1 MSLVNGQVDRS
12 RREGANDL
20 KYDWQYAMKEMNH
33 IIARS
38 ASLLTEKGRP
48 NPSNARKDEA
58 VAEEKA
64 LRQKQEW
71 EQHVESL
78 KKEMEKQEKELK
90 DKDSGS
96 NAEIRST
103 MDVLDDP
110 NSAMDFQVYGNTP
123 SSCSTLESKQCMIE
137 EGSHDQIH
145 QTNFSNTIYY
155 SLERNFRHLA

>member
-1 MSLVNGQVDRS
+1 
-12 RREGANDL
+12 
-20 KYDWQYAMKEMNH
+20 MKEMNH

-110 NSAMDFQVYGNTP
+110 KEPGVIYESFYKLSTP
-123 SSCSTLESKQCMIE
+123 SL
-137 EGSHDQIH
+137 
-145 QTNFSNTIYY
+145 
-155 SLERNFRHLA
+155 

>member
-1 MSLVNGQVDRS
+1 
-12 RREGANDL
+12 
-20 KYDWQYAMKEMNH
+20 MKEMNH

-96 NAEIRST
+96 SAEIVATSIAEREAQLAEDLARAELNWIMRRDKS
-103 MDVLDDP
+103 
-110 NSAMDFQVYGNTP
+110 
-123 SSCSTLESKQCMIE
+123 QC
-137 EGSHDQIH
+137 
-145 QTNFSNTIYY
+145 
-155 SLERNFRHLA
+155 

>member
-1 MSLVNGQVDRS
+1 
-12 RREGANDL
+12 
-20 KYDWQYAMKEMNH
+20 MKEMNH

-78 KKEMEKQEKELK
+78 KKEMEKQENELLWI
-90 DKDSGS
+90 DYSDRRYIHCGTGS
-96 NAEIRST
+96 PACRRSR
-103 MDVLDDP
+103 
-110 NSAMDFQVYGNTP
+110 
-123 SSCSTLESKQCMIE
+123 ES
-137 EGSHDQIH
+137 
-145 QTNFSNTIYY
+145 
-155 SLERNFRHLA
+155 